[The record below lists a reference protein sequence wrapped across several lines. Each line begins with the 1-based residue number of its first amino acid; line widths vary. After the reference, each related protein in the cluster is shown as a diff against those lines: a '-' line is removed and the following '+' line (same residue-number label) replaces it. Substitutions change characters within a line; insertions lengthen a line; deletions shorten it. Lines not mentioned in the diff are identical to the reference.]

1 MLITLIGYRGSGK
14 TTVAEGLA
22 RRLGVSWLD
31 SDAVIEQRAGCT
43 IREIF
48 AVEGEPGFRRRERE
62 ALAELLVGTG
72 LILAAGGGAVLDPDT
87 RRRMK
92 AAGPVV
98 WLQASVDT
106 LALRIAGDPVTAQ
119 RRPNLAG
126 GGSDE
131 IVRLL
136 AEREPL
142 YRECASHSIYTDRL
156 SVDEIVERIATAVC
170 PRVTAGIQPQMDA
183 DEQRSD

>member
-14 TTVAEGLA
+14 TTVARALA
-22 RRLGVSWLD
+22 ERLGWDWV
-31 SDAVIEQRAGCT
+31 DADDLIEIRAGRT

-48 AVEGEPGFRRRERE
+48 AAEGEPGFRRRERE
-62 ALAELLVGTG
+62 ALAELLDGERHV
-72 LILAAGGGAVLDPDT
+72 LAAGGGAILDPET
-87 RRRMK
+87 RRQMK

-98 WLQASVDT
+98 WLQASVGV
-106 LALRIAGDPVTAQ
+106 LASRIDGDAATAE

-126 GGSDE
+126 GGVDE
-131 IVRLL
+131 ITRLL

-156 SVDEIVERIATAVC
+156 SVDEIVERIAVAIGPAGCEKINPRGHC
-170 PRVTAGIQPQMDA
+170 PP
-183 DEQRSD
+183 